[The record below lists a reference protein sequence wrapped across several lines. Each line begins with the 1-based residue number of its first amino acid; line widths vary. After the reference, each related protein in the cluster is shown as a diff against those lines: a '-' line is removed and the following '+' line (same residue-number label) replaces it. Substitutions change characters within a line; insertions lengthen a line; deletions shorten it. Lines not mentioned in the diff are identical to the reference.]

1 MPPVIE
7 TGHAKNVAN
16 FEDFISFITGY
27 GAIYNPTKGAIK
39 LPALTA
45 LHTTAKADILNVTTK
60 TVAFNNV
67 TNARVDLFEPLR
79 KLGTRLV
86 NAFSAS
92 DATSEMIKDA
102 KGINRKLQGKR
113 AKAIEVPVDPNT
125 PAPDNISA
133 SQQSYDQLIEHFTK
147 LIELLK
153 TPDANYAPNETDLK
167 IATLTA
173 QLAALQAANTNV
185 STAYTAVS
193 NARLARNKT
202 LYNDKTGLYDIT
214 LDVKIYVKSLF
225 GATAPEYKQISK
237 IKFNKPKTF

>member
-1 MPPVIE
+1 
-7 TGHAKNVAN
+7 
-16 FEDFISFITGY
+16 
-27 GAIYNPTKGAIK
+27 
-39 LPALTA
+39 
-45 LHTTAKADILNVTTK
+45 
-60 TVAFNNV
+60 
-67 TNARVDLFEPLR
+67 
-79 KLGTRLV
+79 
-86 NAFSAS
+86 
-92 DATSEMIKDA
+92 
-102 KGINRKLQGKR
+102 LQGKR

-173 QLAALQAANTNV
+173 QLAALQAASTNV